1 MKKSWPAWA
10 ALLLAAVAAA
20 APAPPAS
27 AQGGASGK
35 PFGQWTK
42 SEAEQVLIESPWAQ
56 TVAPGGGAISL
67 GGLNRVST
75 PDKALTIRL
84 RSALPVRQAML
95 RLRQLHEKYD
105 QMSDA
110 KKAEFDQ
117 KNGPLMECPAC
128 ADHYVVALLP
138 PPGGRVTLPHALL
151 RTAPEKVKLYVH
163 LADERG
169 TRREAVHYLPPKSQS
184 GEAVFF
190 FPRFDGKGAPLLT
203 PASRKLVFT
212 IGPEILEG
220 ETRLSRFEFDVSKML
235 VDGRVEF

>member
-1 MKKSWPAWA
+1 MWSLLRTSALA
-10 ALLLAAVAAA
+10 ALACLAAA
-20 APAPPAS
+20 ATQEAWRA
-27 AQGGASGK
+27 K

-42 SEAEQVLIESPWAQ
+42 AEAEQILVESPWAQ

-67 GGLNRVST
+67 GGTRGVST

-105 QMSDA
+105 QLGEA
-110 KKAEFDQ
+110 KKAEFDK
-117 KNGPLMECPAC
+117 KNGPLIECPAC

-138 PPGGRVTLPHALL
+138 PPGGRQTLPLALL
-151 RTAPEKVKLYVH
+151 RQGPEKVKLYVQ
-163 LADERG
+163 LANERG
-169 TRREAVHYLPPKSQS
+169 VPRAAVHYVPPKSQS

-190 FPRFDGKGAPLLT
+190 FPRFDERGEPLLT
-203 PASRKLVFT
+203 PASRKLVLT
-212 IGPEILEG
+212 VGPEILEG
-220 ETRLSRFEFDVSKML
+220 ETRLNRFEFDVSKMV